1 MLIKILL
8 ILFLL
13 ILIGGIILSAV
24 YMRLRPYIRTVG
36 KFLKAFRE
44 VGELDTFDDGKGTIQ
59 TKEKVNEK
67 LVRCSS
73 CGLWIPQSRA
83 VKLRS
88 NVFYC
93 SHTCLENAAEPVKQ
107 KRRSGF

>member
-1 MLIKILL
+1 
-8 ILFLL
+8 
-13 ILIGGIILSAV
+13 
-24 YMRLRPYIRTVG
+24 MRLRPYIKTVS

-44 VGELDTFDDGKGTIQ
+44 VGELDTLDGKGTIQ

-93 SHTCLENAAEPVKQ
+93 SHACLENAAESVKQ
-107 KRRSGF
+107 KRRSSI